1 MLHMIHRGWKPALT
15 MKPAATSKL
24 KSMAY
29 PAQLQVYGSWGR
41 PRFTII
47 EQTRHPLQANQ
58 RYTPYG
64 SDLEIKNINNM
75 YLHLV
80 DMEPNEEKL

>member
-1 MLHMIHRGWKPALT
+1 
-15 MKPAATSKL
+15 MKR
-24 KSMAY
+24 
-29 PAQLQVYGSWGR
+29 W
-41 PRFTII
+41 FTII